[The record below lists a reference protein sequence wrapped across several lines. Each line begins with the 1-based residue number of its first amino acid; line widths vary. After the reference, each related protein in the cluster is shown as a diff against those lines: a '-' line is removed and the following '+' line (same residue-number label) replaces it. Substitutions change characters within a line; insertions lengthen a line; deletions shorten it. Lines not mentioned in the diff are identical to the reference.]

1 MKKILFLLCLL
12 LGHIA
17 SAIAGEY
24 TLDASTLQNSTSVT
38 ATFSNGLSIT
48 NGGGKILSRYGSTDF
63 LKFSNGVQYTVKGI
77 PSGETVTSVVFYGY
91 PHDAGNQ
98 CYIAE
103 FNGVNEDPSKA
114 DFSNGTADDPQSH
127 EFTPWGITS
136 GSFTFTV
143 KTQEVS
149 PLP

>member
-1 MKKILFLLCLL
+1 M
-12 LGHIA
+12 
-17 SAIAGEY
+17 
-24 TLDASTLQNSTSVT
+24 
-38 ATFSNGLSIT
+38 
-48 NGGGKILSRYGSTDF
+48 GGGKILSRYGSTDF

-143 KTQEVS
+143 KTHETCMRIVITTTTDHVLQFEKPSYPCASV
-149 PLP
+149 